1 MPCPRREQGLQGS
14 RHQFADRRAGG
25 GRILPQAS
33 DQAARQAHREHVLAV
48 GDGQRRGQP
57 AGLAEVAIG
66 LPGRDRELV
75 CQASGGVRQVRAIL
89 QQRAGAIEPL
99 DFLGLTDAGHMTY
112 SIYDTCLKSTLP
124 TELANTLELEVTFCV
139 GGVISPVLVNVY
151 LHYVLDAWVQ
161 RYWRPRQA
169 RGEMIIVCYADDFVL
184 GFQYRSDAERF
195 LRDARER
202 FARYGLDLHPEK
214 TRLIEFGRFAIANR
228 RRRGKGRPESFDFL
242 GFTHYCRETRGGKFG
257 IGRKPIAK
265 RMRRKLQAIKRD
277 LRRRMHDDR
286 LDTARWLGQVLDGWL
301 NYYAVPTSYAHLRRF
316 RRYLQQLWLRTLR
329 RRSQKG
335 KFAWEQL
342 DGLCKRF
349 WPRTEIRHPWPNV
362 RFAVR
367 YSR

>member
-48 GDGQRRGQP
+48 GDGERRGQP

-139 GGVISPVLVNVY
+139 GGVISPLLANLYMRRFILGWKLSGHARRFGAEIVN
-151 LHYVLDAWVQ
+151 
-161 RYWRPRQA
+161 
-169 RGEMIIVCYADDFVL
+169 YADDFVVC
-184 GFQYRSDAERF
+184 GKAPAEAMRAVVERMMQKLRLPVNETKTRCLRVPEEAMRF
-195 LRDARER
+195 LGYRIGRNYSPRTGRA
-202 FARYGLDLHPEK
+202 YLG
-214 TRLIEFGRFAIANR
+214 TRPSKASVR
-228 RRRGKGRPESFDFL
+228 S
-242 GFTHYCRETRGGKFG
+242 
-257 IGRKPIAK
+257 IGRKVSE
-265 RMRRKLQAIKRD
+265 LTQARHGH
-277 LRRRMHDDR
+277 LAPELVVER
-286 LDTARWLGQVLDGWL
+286 LNRALLGWANYFRLGQVSPAYRAVDAHVTKRLRQWL
-301 NYYAVPTSYAHLRRF
+301 CRKYKVRTGQTVRYPDRKLWEELGLVRLR
-316 RRYLQQLWLRTLR
+316 LRTA
-329 RRSQKG
+329 S
-335 KFAWEQL
+335 F
-342 DGLCKRF
+342 
-349 WPRTEIRHPWPNV
+349 PW
-362 RFAVR
+362 AKA
-367 YSR
+367 